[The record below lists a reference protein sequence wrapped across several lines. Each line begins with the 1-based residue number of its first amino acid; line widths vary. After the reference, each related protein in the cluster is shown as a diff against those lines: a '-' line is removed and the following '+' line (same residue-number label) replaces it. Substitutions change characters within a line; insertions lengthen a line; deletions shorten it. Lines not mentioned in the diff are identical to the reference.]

1 MDVFSLRTKAPTA
14 HQRVEQEV
22 PAALFYSLSTF
33 LRFFCEVAVD
43 NLKHPS
49 ERVLKSACCS
59 RDLRVRQTS
68 TVSQVL
74 IAAPHQ
80 RVA

>member
-1 MDVFSLRTKAPTA
+1 MDVFSWRTKAPTA

-43 NLKHPS
+43 NLKHPKR
-49 ERVLKSACCS
+49 ERCLNPPVVVGICE
-59 RDLRVRQTS
+59 
-68 TVSQVL
+68 
-74 IAAPHQ
+74 
-80 RVA
+80 